1 MINIDFDALNPLETQ
16 IHNRL
21 TEARQSADM
30 IRIKEAARL
39 CGCSVSKISK
49 FVQKLGFA
57 NYKQYLD
64 YLYGR
69 APQSAPQSSELSRI
83 AHFIQS
89 FDDQKVRELANLI
102 SDSNKL
108 VLLGY
113 GPSFLCAQYIEYKF
127 KTCTNKIAIAVPDDL
142 TASSIIDANTLLLV
156 FTVTGA
162 FKSFEEI
169 HRETKMKGAEVAIIM
184 EEYNPSTLKLYD
196 RIFCLTDR
204 SQPSTL
210 KPFQKTRTVFFIFME
225 EVIRELSRLQ

>member
-1 MINIDFDALNPLETQ
+1 MLNIDFDALNPLEQQ
-16 IHNRL
+16 IHTTLKEASRT
-21 TEARQSADM
+21 TET
-30 IRIKEAARL
+30 IRITDAAQM
-39 CGCSVSKISK
+39 CSCSISKISK

-57 NYKQYLD
+57 NYKKYLD

-69 APQSAPQSSELSRI
+69 AQLEANQPSELERI
-83 AHFIQS
+83 GRFLEA
-89 FDDQKVRELANLI
+89 FDQNKVKELASLI
-102 SDSNKL
+102 HENNKL

-113 GPSFLCAQYIEYKF
+113 GPSYLCAQYFEYKF
-127 KTCTNKIAIAVPDDL
+127 KTCTNKICIAVPDDL

-169 HRETKMKGAEVAIIM
+169 HRETKMKGADVAIIM

-204 SQPSTL
+204 CQPSTL